1 MTFRKEGNTSSVPH
15 IKQFDFSELIEVQQ
29 NASRVLGGRGG
40 GAVENFVALIKDF
53 SLQIRK
59 RDA

>member
-29 NASRVLGGRGG
+29 NASRVLRKSEERINNQMKG
-40 GAVENFVALIKDF
+40 
-53 SLQIRK
+53 QIQR
-59 RDA
+59 